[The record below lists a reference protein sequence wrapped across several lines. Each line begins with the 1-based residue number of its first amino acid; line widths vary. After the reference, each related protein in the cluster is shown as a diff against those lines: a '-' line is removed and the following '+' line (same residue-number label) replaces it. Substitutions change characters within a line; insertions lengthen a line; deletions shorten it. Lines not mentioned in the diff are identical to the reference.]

1 LLNEA
6 GISEYHREHDEV
18 SGEMR
23 LANLQ
28 ELVNGAALYE
38 ASPEGLA
45 DFLEHIALNRAKA
58 RIVGKPPYGFAPAQH
73 ASSREVSG
81 AAAKRKTS
89 SDGRWQLG
97 DRVFNEDRGYGEI
110 TAIDEE
116 DEGPVITVQYEN
128 GRRQRFLSRA
138 QSSRFIKIR
147 E

>member
-1 LLNEA
+1 MEPSLFLNELDL
-6 GISEYHREHDEV
+6 SKV
-18 SGEMR
+18 
-23 LANLQ
+23 
-28 ELVNGAALYE
+28 
-38 ASPEGLA
+38 
-45 DFLEHIALNRAKA
+45 
-58 RIVGKPPYGFAPAQH
+58 RIVGKPPYGFTPAQH
-73 ASSREVSG
+73 GAGREVSG

-128 GRRQRFLSRA
+128 GRRQRFLSRSM
-138 QSSRFIKIR
+138 SSRFMKIR